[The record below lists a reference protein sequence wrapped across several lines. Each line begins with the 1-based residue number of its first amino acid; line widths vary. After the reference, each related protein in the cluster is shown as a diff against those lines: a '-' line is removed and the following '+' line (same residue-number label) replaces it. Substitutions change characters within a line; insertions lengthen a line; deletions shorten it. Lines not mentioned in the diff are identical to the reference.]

1 MELDTALE
9 FTDSLVFAHTGKHL
23 SDLQTAVFRASWPLK
38 NQSYDQIAETYGYSP
53 NYIKQDTGPKLWK
66 LLSDV
71 LGEKVSKTNFK
82 AAIQRRWQTSS
93 VIAPPA
99 TPPATPLAAPDAP
112 TPLLTETDLGAPAQ
126 AELRQDWGEAGD
138 VSIFYG
144 RTEECT
150 QLATWIGQDACR
162 VVAIL
167 GMGGMGKTALAVKLA
182 QQIQDQFDRI
192 IWRSLRDAPPVG
204 VVLADVLQF
213 LSQSGQTDLPEDT
226 TSRVLRLIQELRTTR
241 CLLILDNAESILQSG
256 DWVGQY
262 QAGYEGYGELL
273 HHLGADRHQSCVIL
287 TSREKHKE
295 VALLEGESLPVRSLQ
310 LKGLK
315 VEEGKAIC
323 KLKGTLTG
331 SEEEWQRL
339 IERYDGNPLALK
351 IISTTI
357 HELFDS
363 DITEFLQQGTVVLDD
378 LGELLDQQFNRLAE
392 LEQTILY
399 WLAIKREPTSL
410 QSLVNVIVAPIAKR
424 ELLEAVKS
432 LGRRSLIEKYGSSF
446 SLQPVVMEYV
456 TDRLIQSIGAEIA
469 TGQIALFQ
477 SHALIEAQ
485 AQEYVRTTQTSFIL
499 KPIAD
504 RLLSRWKQ
512 NTVPRIQQIL
522 ADRRTGSTLEA
533 GYAGGNAIN
542 LLCFL
547 AVDLNGADFSH
558 LTIWEAYLQHV
569 TLHGVN
575 FTGADLAKSVFAQR
589 LTSIGS
595 VAFSPDGELL
605 ATGDASGEIRLW
617 QVADGKQLLTCK
629 GHSGWVRSVAFS
641 PDGTILASASSD
653 QTIRLW
659 EVSSGQCFN
668 ELRQHSSWV
677 RSVAFSPDGTTLA
690 SGSGDNTIKL
700 WDVQTGECRK
710 TLEGHDNWVW
720 SVTFSPDG
728 QQLASGSE
736 DKTLKVWDAH
746 TGECL
751 QTLAGHTLWIRSVAF
766 SPDGTALA
774 SGGGD
779 NTVKLWD
786 RETGDCLQTL
796 EGHSHRVRS
805 VVFSPQGDLLASGSG
820 DYTVKLWDISTGQ
833 CLKTLYGHSNRLESV
848 AFSPDGMMLASVG
861 EDRTMRLWDT
871 VTGQCLRTLQGYAT
885 WVQSVAF
892 SPDGATLASGS
903 EDHQV
908 RLWDVETGECHTTL
922 KGHQGWVCSV
932 AFSPDGATLASGSS
946 DYQIKLWDV
955 GTGQCRNTLPS
966 HRWIRAI
973 AFSPDGQTLI
983 SGSGDYLLKLWDVP
997 TGACLKT
1004 FAGHTSWVW
1013 AVAYSPDG
1021 QTLASGSYDK
1031 TIKLWQVSTG
1041 ECLNTLSGH
1050 ASWIQTVAFSPD
1062 GKTLASGSC
1071 DNTINL
1077 WDVQT
1082 GECQQTLL
1090 GHTSWIQTVAFSPDG
1105 QTLAS
1110 GSCDN
1115 TINLWDLATGACQQS
1130 LQGHLSWIWSVA
1142 FSPNGAW
1149 LASGSQDETIK
1160 LWDRKT
1166 GHCRKTLIAKR
1177 PYEGMNITAVTG
1189 LTEAQKA
1196 TLKVLGAVES

>member
-1 MELDTALE
+1 MEFDTALE

-23 SDLQTAVFRASWPLK
+23 SDLQTAVFRASWSVK
-38 NQSYDQIAETYGYSP
+38 NQSYDKIAEIYGYSP

-66 LLSDV
+66 LLSEV
-71 LGEKVSKTNFK
+71 LREKVSKTSFK
-82 AAIQRRWQTSS
+82 AAIERRWQASLAS
-93 VIAPPA
+93 ASLPLPHLEQDGQ
-99 TPPATPLAAPDAP
+99 TPLS
-112 TPLLTETDLGAPAQ
+112 LEKERLSV
-126 AELRQDWGEAGD
+126 RQDWGEAVD
-138 VSIFYG
+138 VSVFYG

-150 QLATWIGQDACR
+150 QLKDWIVRDNCR
-162 VVAIL
+162 LVAVL
-167 GMGGMGKTALAVKLA
+167 GMGGMGKTALAMKLA
-182 QQIQDQFDRI
+182 QQIQDQFERV
-192 IWRSLRDAPPVG
+192 IWRSLRDAPLVE
-204 VVLADVLQF
+204 VVLADLLQF
-213 LSQSGQTDLPEDT
+213 LNQSEQTDLPEDT
-226 TSRVLRLIQELRTTR
+226 ASRVLLLVQELRATR
-241 CLLILDNAESILQSG
+241 CLIILDNAESILRSG
-256 DWVGQY
+256 DCVGQY

-273 HHLGADRHQSCVIL
+273 HHLGADRHQSCVML

-315 VEEGKAIC
+315 VEEGQAIC

-331 SEEEWQRL
+331 SEGEWQHL
-339 IERYDGNPLALK
+339 VERYDGNPLALK
-351 IISTTI
+351 IVSTTI

-363 DITEFLQQGTVVLDD
+363 DISEFLQQGAIVFDD
-378 LGELLDQQFNRLAE
+378 LGELLDQQFDRLSE

-410 QSLVNVIVAPIAKR
+410 QRLNDSIVSPLSKR

-432 LGRRSLIEKYGSSF
+432 LGRRSLIEKYGASS

-456 TDRLIQSIGAEIA
+456 TDRLIQQIGAEIF

-485 AQEYVRTTQTSFIL
+485 AKEYLRNIQTSFIL
-499 KPIAD
+499 KPISD
-504 RLLSRWKQ
+504 RLLSSFKKNAATQ
-512 NTVPRIQQIL
+512 LKQIL
-522 ADRRTGSTLEA
+522 ASLRDDSTLEP
-533 GYAGGNAIN
+533 GYAGGNALN
-542 LLCFL
+542 LFCFL
-547 AVDLNGADFSH
+547 DVDLNGEDFSH
-558 LTIWEAYLQHV
+558 LTIWQAYLQNV
-569 TLHGVN
+569 NLHQVN

-589 LTSIGS
+589 STSIGS
-595 VAFSPDGELL
+595 VAFSPNGQLI

-617 QVADGKQLLTCK
+617 QVADGKQLLVCK

-653 QTIRLW
+653 QTVRLW
-659 EVSSGQCFN
+659 DITSGYCLK
-668 ELRQHSSWV
+668 ELRHHSSWV
-677 RSVAFSPDGTTLA
+677 RSVTFSPDGTTLA

-700 WDVQTGECRK
+700 WDAHTGDCLK
-710 TLEGHDNWVW
+710 TLQGHQHWVW
-720 SVTFSPDG
+720 SVAFSPDG
-728 QQLASGSE
+728 QVLASGSE
-736 DKTLKVWDAH
+736 DKTLKLWDIS

-751 QTLAGHTLWIRSVAF
+751 HTLQGHTLWVRSVAF

-786 RETGDCLQTL
+786 LATKTCLQTL
-796 EGHSHRVRS
+796 QGHSHRVRS
-805 VVFSPQGDLLASGSG
+805 VVFSPDGQLLASGSG
-820 DYTVKLWDISTGQ
+820 DYTVKLWDLSAGQ

-848 AFSPDGMMLASVG
+848 AFSPDGVTLASVG

-871 VTGQCLRTLQGYAT
+871 STGQCLRTLQGYAT

-908 RLWDVETGECHTTL
+908 RLWDIETGECRMTL

-932 AFSPDGATLASGSS
+932 AFSPTGMTLASGSS
-946 DYQIKLWDV
+946 DYRIKLWDV
-955 GTGQCRNTLPS
+955 AKGQCLSTVQSN
-966 HRWIRAI
+966 RWIRAI
-973 AFSPDGQTLI
+973 AFSPEGTTLA
-983 SGSGDYLLKLWDVP
+983 SGSGDHLLKLWDVQ

-1004 FAGHTSWVW
+1004 FSGHTSWVW
-1013 AVAYSPDG
+1013 SVAFSTDG

-1031 TIKLWQVSTG
+1031 TIKLWNASTG
-1041 ECLNTLSGH
+1041 DCLRTLSGH

-1071 DNTINL
+1071 DNTIRL
-1077 WDVQT
+1077 WDVST
-1082 GECQQTLL
+1082 GDCK
-1090 GHTSWIQTVAFSPDG
+1090 
-1105 QTLAS
+1105 
-1110 GSCDN
+1110 
-1115 TINLWDLATGACQQS
+1115 QS

-1142 FSPNGAW
+1142 FSPIGQL

-1160 LWDRKT
+1160 LWDLKT
-1166 GHCRKTLIAKR
+1166 GHCVKTLIAKR
-1177 PYEGMNITAVTG
+1177 PYEGMDITDVRG
-1189 LTEAQKA
+1189 LTEAQKL
-1196 TLKVLGAVES
+1196 TLKALGAVES